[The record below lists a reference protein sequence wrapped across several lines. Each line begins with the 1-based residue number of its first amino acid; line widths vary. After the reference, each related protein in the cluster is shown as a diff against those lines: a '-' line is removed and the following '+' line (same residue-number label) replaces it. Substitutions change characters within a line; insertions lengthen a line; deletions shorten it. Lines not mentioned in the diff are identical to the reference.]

1 MKNWNAFLFVRHG
14 WLLNREKEN
23 VFNCQHETEMN
34 KQFLL
39 QSLDRLIYSM
49 IMMDKRL

>member
-1 MKNWNAFLFVRHG
+1 MKNWNALFVRHG
-14 WLLNREKEN
+14 WILKKEKEH

-39 QSLDRLIYSM
+39 QSLDQAHLSM
-49 IMMDKRL
+49 SMMEKRS